1 MRVVTWRRLG
11 WRSAALALSM
21 VACGGDDPV
30 AVATVSVTPSSATVI
45 VSETSQL
52 AASALDATGG
62 VITGRKVTWST
73 SNASAATVSA
83 AGLVTGVTPGGVTIS
98 ATVEGMVGSATIT
111 VAPPPVATVVI
122 TPTTP
127 TVVETDTLRLR
138 TVLTVAG
145 GTVVTGRTVVWSSAS
160 PATATI
166 NSATGLVTGVSPG
179 TAAITATS
187 EGRSATA
194 MLTVTQ
200 SLCNIALAKPI
211 VSAVPQVG
219 TLAATDCNFGDGTY
233 LDLYSFTLP
242 VQSTLDVTMK
252 SRAFDAY
259 LFIYKVNL
267 TELVKVG
274 ENDDEVGVAGT
285 DARLTGSLGAG
296 SYLIVA
302 NGFTESATNT
312 LLAAFGAYT
321 VTFTSPYTAPLS
333 APRMLNLTP
342 SAITF
347 DRVAP
352 EQARVILRGLR
363 RQR

>member
-1 MRVVTWRRLG
+1 M
-11 WRSAALALSM
+11 
-21 VACGGDDPV
+21 
-30 AVATVSVTPSSATVI
+30 
-45 VSETSQL
+45 
-52 AASALDATGG
+52 
-62 VITGRKVTWST
+62 
-73 SNASAATVSA
+73 
-83 AGLVTGVTPGGVTIS
+83 
-98 ATVEGMVGSATIT
+98 
-111 VAPPPVATVVI
+111 
-122 TPTTP
+122 
-127 TVVETDTLRLR
+127 
-138 TVLTVAG
+138 
-145 GTVVTGRTVVWSSAS
+145 VWSSAS

-166 NSATGLVTGVSPG
+166 NSVTGLVTGVSPG
-179 TAAITATS
+179 TTAITATS

-194 MLTVTQ
+194 TLTVTQ

-211 VSAVPQVG
+211 VSGVPQIG
-219 TLAATDCNFGDGTY
+219 ALAATDCNFGDGTY

-242 VQSTLDVTMK
+242 AQSTLDVTMK
-252 SRAFDAY
+252 SRVFDAY
-259 LFIYKVNL
+259 LYIYKVNP

-274 ENDDEVGVAGT
+274 ENDDEAGVAGT

-312 LLAAFGAYT
+312 VLAAFGAYT

-333 APRMLNLTP
+333 AARMFNLTP

-352 EQARVILRGLR
+352 QQARVILRGLR